1 MPISYTAGGDLSN
14 SGKFVDQEGW
24 YHFVVLEGKEV
35 ATKRSDGSIIQG
47 MLGQLECI
55 VLASN
60 VEGQRDKQLSVC
72 IRAPAAT
79 HKDGGDFC
87 RKVADR
93 WWLALSLA
101 TREQLESKQNLMID
115 IVAAKGRQFIAKIEK
130 GDKYCDIAGAEVYH
144 VDDAA
149 VKDQKKSVDDLGK
162 IRPEF
167 RWISKQPA
175 PASPAPTTPA
185 ADRDVL

>member
-24 YHFVVLEGKEV
+24 YHFVVLEGKET
-35 ATKRSDGSIIQG
+35 ATKRTDGSIING
-47 MLGQLECI
+47 MLGQLELV
-55 VLASN
+55 VLESS
-60 VEGQRDKQLSVC
+60 VPGQRDKAMSVC
-72 IRAPAAT
+72 IRQPQAS

-93 WWLALSLA
+93 FWLALGLA
-101 TREQLESKQNLMID
+101 SRADLEAKKNLSID
-115 IVAAKGRQFIAKIEK
+115 IVAAKGRQFIAKVEK
-130 GDKYCDIAGAEVYH
+130 GEKYCDIAGAEIYH

-149 VKDQKKSVDDLGK
+149 VAAQKKSVADLNL
-162 IRPEF
+162 IRPEL
-167 RWISKQPA
+167 RWKTQPA
-175 PASPAPTTPA
+175 PAPVIPPTQPA